1 MEIEATIQIEI
12 EAIIQKM
19 KYCYSALLNFIDAS
33 DDTEN
38 EYEKLINIFENQK
51 ILENKGEIIL
61 LFQLISKISDNHHRT
76 TQFFE
81 KLEKIFNYLIKD
93 SSSYISTFFNDY
105 KNYNKRLIFL
115 LLETKLIKPDEPF

>member
-38 EYEKLINIFENQK
+38 EYEKLINSFEKQK

-81 KLEKIFNYLIKD
+81 KLEKIFNYLIKRLLFQLF
-93 SSSYISTFFNDY
+93 SMIIRIITKGFYFF
-105 KNYNKRLIFL
+105 F
-115 LLETKLIKPDEPF
+115 